1 MSFFSQSWDSSSSDE
16 NFLKIF
22 SENYPTSTGI
32 KVTESNAMRHSI
44 VYACVKVLS
53 ESISSLPLVL
63 YKEDEKGNRTKA
75 KDHKL
80 YYLLN
85 TQPNN
90 EVTTMQW
97 RETMT
102 ASICLSGNHFT
113 QIIKNGAGDIIQLWL
128 LDTKRITVKRL
139 TSTGE
144 LVFIYNYSANLLEKK
159 PKQYAFKFDEVLNIA
174 GLSFDGICGIS
185 PIAHERE
192 SIALSIAMERHGS
205 TFFGNGASPSGMFS
219 IEGELSDE
227 AFKRM
232 KDDFE
237 KSYTG
242 MKNSN
247 KPMILE
253 GGAKF
258 SPITMTNTDSQFLEG
273 RRYQKE
279 DIAMLYRVPLH
290 MLNDLAKAS
299 YNSIE
304 QLSLSFVIYTL
315 TPWLVRIEQC
325 MNRDLLT
332 EKEKKEGYYIK
343 HNLAALLRGDSKTRF
358 ENYDKAIKSGI
369 YTINDVLA
377 KEDMNKIDSE
387 IGEMRVMQGAMTTLE
402 NIKNGVNYT
411 KNNGANNG

>member
-1 MSFFSQSWDSSSSDE
+1 MSGFFSQSWDCSSE
-16 NFLKIF
+16 NEDFLKIF
-22 SENYPTSTGI
+22 SENYNTATGLKI
-32 KVTESNAMRHSI
+32 TEKSAMMHSV

-75 KDHKL
+75 KDHPL

-97 RETMT
+97 RETMI
-102 ASICLSGNHFT
+102 SNICLNGNSFT
-113 QIIKNGAGDIIQLWL
+113 QIIKNRKNEIVQLWG
-128 LDTKRITVKRL
+128 LDTSRITAQRL
-139 TSTGE
+139 ESTGE
-144 LVFIYNYSANLLEKK
+144 VIFLYNYSANSLEKQ
-159 PKQYAFKFDEVLNIA
+159 PKQYAFKFDEILNIA

-185 PIAHERE
+185 PIGYERE
-192 SIALSIAMERHGS
+192 SISLSIAMEKFGS
-205 TFFGNGASPSGMFS
+205 TFFGNGASPSGIFS
-219 IEGELSDE
+219 IQGELTDD

-232 KDDFE
+232 KDDFNT
-237 KSYTG
+237 SYAG

-247 KPMILE
+247 KPMVLE
-253 GGAKF
+253 GGATF

-315 TPWLVRIEQC
+315 TPWITRIEQC

-332 EKEKKEGYYIK
+332 KEEKEDGYYIK
-343 HNLAALLRGDSKTRF
+343 HNLSALLRGDSKTRF
-358 ENYDKAIKSGI
+358 ENYKMGINNGI

-377 KEDMNKIDSE
+377 KEDMNRIDKDA
-387 IGEMRVMQGAMTTLE
+387 GDMRVMQGAMTTVE
-402 NIKNGVNYT
+402 NIKNGTNYT
-411 KNNGANNG
+411 KNGDTNA